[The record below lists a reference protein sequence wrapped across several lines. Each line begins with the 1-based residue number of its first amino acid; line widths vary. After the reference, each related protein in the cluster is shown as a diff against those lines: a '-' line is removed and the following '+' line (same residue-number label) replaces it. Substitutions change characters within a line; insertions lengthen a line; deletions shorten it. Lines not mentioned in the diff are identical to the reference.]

1 MTAHIKKEKETK
13 LLTARELSV
22 KPGVSPAVLRKL
34 LRQEFNRVGKVLV
47 EGNSS
52 EYRFNLNDAV
62 TKQIIARAKE
72 LKGQPKKPQKS
83 THVMLDPVIKPVVEE
98 KSKGD

>member
-1 MTAHIKKEKETK
+1 MTAQIKKEKETK

-22 KPGVSPAVLRKL
+22 KAGVSPAVLRKL

-47 EGNSS
+47 EGNRS
-52 EYRFNLNDAV
+52 EYRFNLTDAV

-72 LKGQPKKPQKS
+72 LKEQPKEP
-83 THVMLDPVIKPVVEE
+83 HIMIDPVIESVVEE
-98 KSKGD
+98 KSNG

>member
-1 MTAHIKKEKETK
+1 MVTQVKKAKEPK
-13 LLTARELSV
+13 SLTARELAQ
-22 KPGVSPAVLRKL
+22 KAGLSPAVLRKL

-47 EGNSS
+47 EGNRS

-72 LKGQPKKPQKS
+72 LKEQPKEP
-83 THVMLDPVIKPVVEE
+83 HIMLDPVIEPGMEE
-98 KSKGD
+98 KSNG